1 MTGSRQGFPMGRERN
16 QRTPRL
22 RKETIRK
29 LDLRTLEPSDLANVV
44 GGRPP
49 YTAQAC
55 IGCP

>member
-1 MTGSRQGFPMGRERN
+1 MSRENNRPKARVK
-16 QRTPRL
+16 
-22 RKETIRK
+22 KETIRK
-29 LDLRTLEPSDLANVV
+29 LDLRTLAPSDLANVV

>member
-29 LDLRTLEPSDLANVV
+29 LDLRTLEPSDLANVA
-44 GGRPP
+44 GGTSYQPH
-49 YTAQAC
+49 YTRC
-55 IGCP
+55 CG

>member
-1 MTGSRQGFPMGRERN
+1 MSQMKNR
-16 QRTPRL
+16 PRARL
-22 RKETIRK
+22 KKETIRK